1 VKPVNL
7 LPQSARPYVSSGG
20 KSTSSYA
27 LLGVLALLVVAA
39 VVYVSTANKI
49 TTRKDQIQTAQTE
62 QAQAQQKAASLQAYG
77 TYSQIASTRI
87 ATVAQL
93 AVGRIDYERLMRE
106 TALVLPSGVWLDSL
120 DAEAGTGTSTSTA
133 ATPGSATGTGAPTV
147 HLNGCAKT
155 QDAVAAT
162 LVRLRAIHGSD
173 DVDLNSSAKPIGTAA
188 GSGGDGSAAGG
199 CGNNYAFDILVN
211 LDAAKVNAAG
221 DYGTKVPKSLGG
233 GS

>member
-7 LPQSARPYVSSGG
+7 LPQSARPYVASGG

-27 LLGVLALLVVAA
+27 LLGVLAVLVVAA
-39 VVYVSTANKI
+39 VAYVSTANKI

-106 TALVLPSGVWLDSL
+106 TALVLPSGVWLDAL

-133 ATPGSATGTGAPTV
+133 ATPGSATGTGSPTV

-173 DVDLNSSAKPIGTAA
+173 DVDLNSSVKPIGTAA
-188 GSGGDGSAAGG
+188 GSGGDGSASGG

-211 LDAAKVNAAG
+211 LDAGKVNAAG